1 LSTAATKSLAVGNEP
16 TGLELVVIVFIL
28 AMANFVAVLDLTIAN
43 VLVPQIAGSLA
54 ASQSDGVWVI
64 TGYGVA
70 EAIMVPLTGW
80 IAERFGP
87 VRVLVLGVFG
97 FGIFSFLCGVATSLN
112 MLIVFRVAL
121 GICGG
126 PLIPLSQT
134 LLIKIVPK
142 RHAIVALACW
152 SITTIVAPI
161 IGPVVGGLI
170 ADHYSWQWAF
180 YFKVPLAGVIG
191 FLLWRI
197 LTPHETP
204 TQKLRIDYVGLGL
217 LVLWVGVLQ
226 VMLGSGQDRDW
237 FNSNYIVTLLIVT
250 VVGFVTFVIWE
261 TTDQKPIVDLRIFG
275 NRAFAVSMVVIAI
288 AFSSMFGG
296 IVLVPLWLQTS
307 MGYTATSAGYNQA
320 LSGVTMI
327 LAMPLAAFLMTRFD
341 LRAVACVGLLI
352 SSASSL
358 MRVGFNDQMSFWQ
371 MMWPQYVFGAGMAIT
386 ILPLMEMSTASLQEK
401 DIASG
406 TGQFNFIRT
415 LASALSA
422 AAVVA
427 LWINQISVSHAA
439 LTGAMH
445 NPQELLQMMES
456 GGMPA
461 ESGRTLLDYMVSG
474 QSVMQ
479 ATNNT
484 FLLMGL
490 LTLAAAAAVWLVPK
504 PPKKDGSHRPM
515 MH

>member
-1 LSTAATKSLAVGNEP
+1 
-16 TGLELVVIVFIL
+16 
-28 AMANFVAVLDLTIAN
+28 
-43 VLVPQIAGSLA
+43 
-54 ASQSDGVWVI
+54 
-64 TGYGVA
+64 
-70 EAIMVPLTGW
+70 
-80 IAERFGP
+80 
-87 VRVLVLGVFG
+87 
-97 FGIFSFLCGVATSLN
+97 
-112 MLIVFRVAL
+112 
-121 GICGG
+121 
-126 PLIPLSQT
+126 
-134 LLIKIVPK
+134 
-142 RHAIVALACW
+142 
-152 SITTIVAPI
+152 
-161 IGPVVGGLI
+161 VGGLI